1 MIVTLKEL
9 RISKGLNQA
18 QCAEYLGMSTRN
30 YQNYEN
36 DAAKANTARYHA
48 IFQKLESY
56 GQPVVTAA
64 VLSQMPEFHTNV
76 VTGTG
81 LRAVANS
88 VAKYG
93 KRDCFSILQ
102 KFVTG
107 SYDGKICILYGLR
120 RTGKTTLLFQMLS
133 ELPIEKTAY
142 IKVQTIDDMSRLTK
156 DLKALYELGYRYA
169 FIDEITLLSDFI
181 DTAAVLSDVF
191 SMMGMKIV
199 VSGTDS
205 LGFAMANRDEL
216 YDRSVTIHTS
226 FIPFREYAR
235 LLNIRSVDSY
245 IEYGGTLKMENMSFD
260 DPDAAFDEVA
270 FRDDESTRKYIDTAI
285 SRNIQ
290 HTLKNDHYGEYF
302 NQLREL
308 YEKGE
313 LTNVINRIVQH
324 MNHRFVLRVVED
336 EFKSHDFGSAKE
348 LLLHDLPAKRAT
360 VLYDVNEKQIL
371 ERLKA
376 IIEVKEKSETT
387 VSITQEHIDKV
398 KKYLLMLD
406 LIVNCPER
414 YESGKQAEHI
424 VFSQSGMRYAIA
436 KALVYSLMQ
445 DAYFAS
451 IPEADKAYITGKI
464 LDDVKGRMLED
475 IVLLE
480 VCKAAPSTME
490 AFKFKFDAGGEFDMV
505 IYDKTSQNCR
515 IYEIKHS
522 TETNEKQTL
531 HLRDAEKCQI
541 IENRFGPISGKFV
554 LYRGK
559 DKFAEGVQ
567 YLNVENFLC
576 GLK

>member
-1 MIVTLKEL
+1 MTLKEL

-48 IFQKLESY
+48 IYQKLESY
-56 GQPVVTAA
+56 GQPVVS
-64 VLSQMPEFHTNV
+64 VSLPSQTTEFHTNV

-81 LRAVANS
+81 LQALANS

-93 KRDCFSILQ
+93 KRDCFSTLQ
-102 KFVTG
+102 KFVAG

-156 DLKALYELGYRYA
+156 DLKALFELGYRYV
-169 FIDEITLLSDFI
+169 FIDEITLLNDFI

-313 LTNVINRIVQH
+313 LTNVINCIVQH

-348 LLLHDLPAKRAT
+348 LLLHDLPAERAT

-387 VSITQEHIDKV
+387 VPITQEHIDKV

-424 VFSQSGMRYAIA
+424 VFSQPGMRYAIA

-505 IYDKTSQNCR
+505 IYDKASKNCR

-522 TETNEKQTL
+522 TEVNEKQTL

-541 IENRFGPISGKFV
+541 VENRFGPISGKFV

-559 DKFAEGVQ
+559 DTFAEGVQ

>member
-1 MIVTLKEL
+1 MSVTLKEL

-48 IFQKLESY
+48 IYQKLEIY

-64 VLSQMPEFHTNV
+64 VPSQIPEFYTNV

-81 LRAVANS
+81 LQALANS

-93 KRDCFSILQ
+93 KRDCFSTLQ
-102 KFVTG
+102 KFVNG

-142 IKVQTIDDMSRLTK
+142 IKVQTTDDMSRLTK

-235 LLNIRSVDSY
+235 LLNICSVDSY

-313 LTNVINRIVQH
+313 LTNVINCIVQH

-348 LLLHDLPAKRAT
+348 LLLHDLPAERAT

-387 VSITQEHIDKV
+387 VPITQEHIDKV

-424 VFSQSGMRYAIA
+424 VFSQPGMRYAIA

-505 IYDKTSQNCR
+505 IYDKAGQNCR

-522 TETNEKQTL
+522 TEVNEKQTL

-541 IENRFGPISGKFV
+541 VENRFGPISGKFV

-559 DKFAEGVQ
+559 DTFAEGVQ